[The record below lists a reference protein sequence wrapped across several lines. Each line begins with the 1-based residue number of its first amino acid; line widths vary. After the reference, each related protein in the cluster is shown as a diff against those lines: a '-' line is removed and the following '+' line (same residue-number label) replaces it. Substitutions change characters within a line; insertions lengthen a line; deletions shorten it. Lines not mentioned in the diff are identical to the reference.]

1 MRSPWSVGVLLIA
14 LGGIGISGIG
24 GAKPLG
30 PVPYAIAAILVV
42 GGALM
47 FLRRPFVFWI
57 ALAAALV
64 LGVSGA
70 LAWAGKPQ
78 LALPVPPTLSI
89 VIALYLCLRAVIA
102 RPALAPR
109 KTEPSEDA

>member
-1 MRSPWSVGVLLIA
+1 MRSPWSVGILMIA
-14 LGGIGISGIG
+14 MGGIGIAGI
-24 GAKPLG
+24 GAKPIG
-30 PVPYAIAAILVV
+30 PVPYVIAGILV
-42 GGALM
+42 GAGVLM
-47 FLRRPFVFWI
+47 FLRRPFVFWF

-89 VIALYLCLRAVIA
+89 VIALYLCLRSLIA
-102 RPALAPR
+102 RPHLQPR